1 MLFMPITP
9 EALLLSALAAHG
21 IGRLWYWLFPRP
33 VEPRKGWGASAASAA
48 VSLVTAFFMS
58 IIIIWAGV
66 FDPVFGAVV
75 GLIVALGFVVTALGQ
90 AALAESRPWRLY
102 LIDAGH
108 WIAAL
113 TAMGAIQGYLR

>member
-9 EALLLSALAAHG
+9 EALLLSAAAAQG
-21 IGRLWYWLFPRP
+21 LGYLRYSLFRRP
-33 VEPRKGWGASAASAA
+33 GEPRKGWRALAASAA
-48 VSLVTAFFMS
+48 LTLVTAFFMS
-58 IIIIWAGV
+58 IVIIWAGV

-90 AALAESRPWRLY
+90 AVLAEGRPWRLY

-113 TAMGAIQGYLR
+113 TAMGAVQGYLR